1 MRYLYFSIVALILF
15 SCASIDRELYE
26 FDPRKVR
33 DKEVFLSDIAE
44 DIKYI
49 PLDDSI
55 PIGRLGEI
63 SIGNDDIILDEATTG
78 ILRYDLRGNL
88 LNRIGSK
95 GRGPNEYL
103 YSMFF
108 TRDNETGYIYNFSDR
123 NNTVKVFSKEGNL
136 VREFELDVG
145 TAQINSIKFLN
156 SNIFV
161 QMSMQFDVNDF
172 EWVVCDTL
180 GRVLKTQKRHLPKFS
195 ANINAAGRPI
205 VFDGGITYY
214 NVWTDTIYSVDKDF
228 REKPVLVVAPGGH
241 RYPRGYVPI
250 DQILQNIFFGVTRF
264 IETQRY
270 FLFQYHYHGYKMTIV
285 DKETWTES
293 TFQYELDEYGMFNDL
308 DCGLWSLPNFYYSE
322 NGDEYLIGIQYPY
335 QIIAR
340 AASEEFRDSHPKIP
354 EKKIEF
360 EELAASLEET
370 DNPVIVMVRLKK

>member
-1 MRYLYFSIVALILF
+1 MKHLYFSIVALILF
-15 SCASIDRELYE
+15 SCASVDRELYE

-55 PIGRLGEI
+55 PIGRLTEI

-78 ILRYDLRGNL
+78 LLRYDLRGNL

-123 NNTVKVFSKEGNL
+123 NNTVKVFSKEGNMI
-136 VREFELDVG
+136 RDFRLDVG
-145 TAQINSIKFLN
+145 EAQIVRVVFFNSRLFI
-156 SNIFV
+156 
-161 QMSMQFDVNDF
+161 QTDMRYDVNDF
-172 EWVVCDTL
+172 EWIVCDTL

-195 ANINAAGRPI
+195 TNYSGTGLPNIFSDR
-205 VFDGGITYY
+205 ITYY
-214 NVWTDTIYSVDKDF
+214 NDWTDTIYSVDKDF

-370 DNPVIVMVRLKK
+370 DNPVIVMVKLK